1 MVSISFVALVEL
13 WNFASMLQELK
24 QQELDLMAPEA
35 PHRFQYNLV
44 RWYEAWKLNKVSET

>member
-24 QQELDLMAPEA
+24 QQELDLMR
-35 PHRFQYNLV
+35 PHTDFSITWLSQV
-44 RWYEAWKLNKVSET
+44 V

>member
-1 MVSISFVALVEL
+1 MALVEL